1 MSRLG
6 LVALLLGYALGAPAY
21 QLSGERWPRPEA
33 TFRFDI
39 VDLAGHR
46 QAPSGT
52 AWNAGF
58 FEAMRRWNEATVF
71 TFHGRDGE
79 ARDPCRTDGVNSAGF
94 RADDCGFAFGRTTLA
109 ITYSQFAWDGTLSET
124 DIVFNGNLD
133 WDIYA
138 GPLRR
143 ADEFVRVATHEL
155 GHALGLG
162 HEDGGIPTI
171 MTSLV
176 GDLEFPQKDDIAAVS
191 AIYGGSP
198 PQPPPVCEDMVEIPL
213 NRMLEGRFEA
223 GDCQRRFLP
232 GPTFDSDDSYVDLY
246 RFRLPVA
253 ALVVVAMESESVDP
267 YLELYDLNG
276 ERLLA
281 WDDDSGR
288 DRNALLYAYLQPG
301 SYRLVANT
309 AMMYSA
315 TGAYRLQ
322 VVVNLDGPSA
332 AELLDDWRLQIHA
345 VVVNGAFFK
354 AVLSPYANPLDPEG
368 LYWRLAEVVPGGDP
382 TLRGVTFVPGSKALL
397 FNPVTA
403 LGRRYDAVLQRYV
416 NPLEPEGWFWKLESA
431 WPRP

>member
-1 MSRLG
+1 MRHLC
-6 LVALLLGYALGAPAY
+6 LTALLGYALSAPAY

-39 VDLAGHR
+39 VDLSGKR
-46 QAPSGT
+46 RAPSGT
-52 AWNAGF
+52 SWNAGF

-79 ARDPCRTDGVNSAGF
+79 VHDPCSTDGVNAVGF
-94 RADDCGFAFGRTTLA
+94 RLDDCGFAFGRTTLA
-109 ITYSQFAWDGTLSET
+109 VTYSQFAWDGTLSET

-143 ADEFVRVATHEL
+143 ADEFIRVATHEL

-176 GDLEFPQKDDIAAVS
+176 GDLEFPQKDDVAAVT
-191 AIYGGSP
+191 ALYGGSP
-198 PQPPPVCEDMVEIPL
+198 PRPSGCEETTDIPL
-213 NRMLEGRFEA
+213 NRMVEGRFEA

-232 GPTFDSDDSYVDLY
+232 GPVFDSDDSYVDLY

-253 ALVVVAMESESVDP
+253 ALVVVEMESESVDS

-288 DRNALLYAYLQPG
+288 GLNALLYVYLQPG

-309 AMMYSA
+309 ATISA
-315 TGAYRLQ
+315 AAGAYRLQ
-322 VVVNLDGPSA
+322 VVVNLDGPPA
-332 AELLDDWRLQIHA
+332 AELLDDRRLRIRSVA
-345 VVVNGAFFK
+345 VDGAFFE

-368 LYWRLAEVVPGGDP
+368 LYWRLAAVAPGGDP
-382 TLRGVTFVPGSKALL
+382 KLRGVTFVPGSEALL
-397 FNPVTA
+397 FNPAAA
-403 LGRRYDAVLQRYV
+403 LGRRYDAVLQRYR
-416 NPLEPEGWFWKLESA
+416 NPLEPDGWFWKLESA
-431 WPRP
+431 WPRQP